1 MEQVLQTNALFAW
14 HLTLSIR
21 AASGLVVVSL
31 KLLLVIDASDVVT
44 CIDIAAIKTLKKTAE
59 CEVRLSAPLSPRLA
73 APVSPCRRRA
83 VVASLH
89 PRLFHERLFILWCW
103 PGTGVL

>member
-1 MEQVLQTNALFAW
+1 VEQVLQTNALFAW

-59 CEVRLSAPLSPRLA
+59 CEVRLSAP
-73 APVSPCRRRA
+73 VSLRRRRA
-83 VVASLH
+83 VVASLQL
-89 PRLFHERLFILWCW
+89 RLFHDRLFILWCW

>member
-1 MEQVLQTNALFAW
+1 MEQVLQMNALSAC

-59 CEVRLSAPLSPRLA
+59 CEVCLS
-73 APVSPCRRRA
+73 APVSPHDRRA
-83 VVASLH
+83 SVASLQQ
-89 PRLFHERLFILWCW
+89 RLFYERLFI
-103 PGTGVL
+103 

>member
-59 CEVRLSAPLSPRLA
+59 CEVRLSAPVSPR
-73 APVSPCRRRA
+73 RRRA

-89 PRLFHERLFILWCW
+89 LRLFHDRLFILWCW